1 MTGIN
6 TKLKNAVVNN
16 IGFSSNNTVF
26 RVDDDECYN
35 SVVMLH
41 GNVIAKRY
49 LNILTLD
56 NCGYVTNVTSARL
69 NAILAAFCY
78 DIKAI
83 NKDGETLFVNSV
95 GDILAKNKIKLTLTL
110 KNFDNEG
117 VN

>member
-6 TKLKNAVVNN
+6 AKLKNAVANN

-35 SVVMLH
+35 SVVMLY
-41 GNVIAKRY
+41 GNVISKRY

-56 NCGYVTNVTSARL
+56 NCGHAT

-78 DIKAI
+78 DIKVI
-83 NKDGETLFVNSV
+83 NKDDETLFTNNV

>member
-1 MTGIN
+1 MRGID
-6 TKLKNAVVNN
+6 TKLKNAVASN
-16 IGFSSNNTVF
+16 IEFSSNNTVF
-26 RVDDDECYN
+26 KVDDDECYN

-41 GNVIAKRY
+41 GNVIAKRH

-56 NCGYVTNVTSARL
+56 NCGYVTNTTSARM

-110 KNFDNEG
+110 KNFNQ
-117 VN
+117 

>member
-1 MTGIN
+1 MKGIDA
-6 TKLKNAVVNN
+6 KLKNAVAENR
-16 IGFSSNNTVF
+16 GFSSNNTVF
-26 RVDDDECYN
+26 KVNDDDCYD

-56 NCGYVTNVTSARL
+56 DCGYATNVTSARL
-69 NAILAAFCY
+69 NAILEAFYY

-83 NKDGETLFVNSV
+83 NKDGETLFINSF

-110 KNFDNEG
+110 KNFK
-117 VN
+117 

>member
-1 MTGIN
+1 MKGIN
-6 TKLKNAVVNN
+6 VRLKNAVAANV
-16 IGFSSNNTVF
+16 GFSSGNTVF

-49 LNILTLD
+49 LNTLTLD
-56 NCGYVTNVTSARL
+56 NCGYVTNVTNARL

-83 NKDGETLFVNSV
+83 NKDGETLFANSN
-95 GDILAKNKIKLTLTL
+95 GDILAKNKIKLKLTL
-110 KNFDNEG
+110 KNFNQ
-117 VN
+117 

>member
-1 MTGIN
+1 MKGVN
-6 TKLKNAVVNN
+6 AKLKNAVAAN

-56 NCGYVTNVTSARL
+56 NCALVTNVTSARL

-83 NKDGETLFVNSV
+83 NKDGETLFVDSV

-110 KNFDNEG
+110 KNFNQ
-117 VN
+117 

>member
-1 MTGIN
+1 MSGIN
-6 TKLKNAVVNN
+6 AKLKNAVANN

-35 SVVMLH
+35 SVVMLY

-49 LNILTLD
+49 MNTLTLD
-56 NCGYVTNVTSARL
+56 NCGYTTNVTNARL
-69 NAILAAFCY
+69 NAILAAFYY

-83 NKDGETLFVNSV
+83 NKDGETLFVNSS

-110 KNFDNEG
+110 KNF
-117 VN
+117 

>member
-1 MTGIN
+1 MKGKDN
-6 TKLKNAVVNN
+6 RLKNAVAANR
-16 IGFSSNNTVF
+16 GFSLNNTVF

-83 NKDGETLFVNSV
+83 NSNGETLFVNNN

-110 KNFDNEG
+110 KNFNQ
-117 VN
+117 